1 MNKIVPFIE
10 MWMDLE
16 TRIQSKV
23 RQKDKNKYHIVTHV
37 CGILKKWFGIVIKR
51 QRWRKRQLPS
61 TGVSGCEKIAHAQ
74 G

>member
-10 MWMDLE
+10 IWMDLE

-37 CGILKKWFGIVIKR
+37 CRI
-51 QRWRKRQLPS
+51 
-61 TGVSGCEKIAHAQ
+61 
-74 G
+74 

>member
-23 RQKDKNKYHIVTHV
+23 RQKDKNKYYIVTHV
-37 CGILKKWFGIVIKR
+37 CGI
-51 QRWRKRQLPS
+51 
-61 TGVSGCEKIAHAQ
+61 
-74 G
+74 